1 MSQPDIDSAIR
12 AASGPLPPEARDD
25 LLSRGWSR
33 RSLARVAGLLA
44 AAPALAASVRPAA
57 AQAPEAKVRIDANEC
72 WVGPFDPAV
81 KAAGAAVVAGNRYT
95 GPERDA
101 FLKAVSSVENVP
113 ATHVMPWPGSS
124 DPLARV
130 IVSFCSPERGLV
142 IADPTFELAG
152 SVASWLKV
160 KVSKAPLTKDY
171 AHDVRAM
178 LAADP
183 NAGVYYI
190 CTPNNPTGTLT
201 GLPDVEWLVAN
212 KPEGSIVLLDE
223 AYIHFSEA
231 PSGAYL
237 AAQGKDVIVL
247 RTFSKLFGMAGM
259 RMGLTIAKPAFG
271 AKLMRY
277 DGMMAS
283 YALPNPSLVA
293 ATTSLLQAD
302 LIKARRAEMAAA
314 RASSFAVLDERG
326 VPYIPSQANMFM
338 VDWGKPAKE
347 VQKAFAGEGVAIGRS
362 WPIWPNRSR
371 VTVGSM
377 EEMHAFN
384 AAVIK
389 LGLKGA

>member
-1 MSQPDIDSAIR
+1 MSLDDIVPTDRRLSR
-12 AASGPLPPEARDD
+12 EAEAD
-25 LLSRGWSR
+25 LTGRGWSR
-33 RSLARVAGLLA
+33 RSLARIAGLLA
-44 AAPALAASVRPAA
+44 AAPALAATVRPAS
-57 AQAPEAKVRIDANEC
+57 AQGAAKVRIDANEC
-72 WVGPFDPAV
+72 WTGPFEPAV
-81 KAAGAAVVAGNRYT
+81 RDAAAAIATGNRYT
-95 GPERDA
+95 GSERDA
-101 FLKAVSSVENVP
+101 FLKAVAQVETVP
-113 ATHVMPWPGSS
+113 ADHVMPWPGSS

-152 SVASWLKV
+152 SVAAWLKV
-160 KVSKAPLTKDY
+160 KVSKVPLTADH

-183 NAGVYYI
+183 NAGVYYV

-201 GLPDVEWLVAN
+201 SLADIEWLVAN
-212 KPEGSIVLLDE
+212 KPAGSIVLVDE

-231 PSGAYL
+231 PSAAYL

-271 AKLMRY
+271 ARLLRY
-277 DGMMAS
+277 DGMMAT
-283 YALPNPSLVA
+283 YALPNPSLAA

-302 LIKARRAEMAAA
+302 LIKARRAQMQAA
-314 RASSFAVLDERG
+314 RASSFALLDERSI
-326 VPYIPSQANMFM
+326 PYLPSHANMFM
-338 VDWGKPAKE
+338 VDWGAPAKE
-347 VQKAFAGEGVAIGRS
+347 VQKAFAAEGVAIGRS
-362 WPIWPNRSR
+362 WPVWPNRSR

-377 EEMHAFN
+377 EEMAAFN
-384 AAVIK
+384 AAVVK